1 MGKMKNIFLIFLFV
15 ILVIFLGI
23 FIGLKLKDQT
33 IFTNNNM
40 DKSKENKI
48 ENSQEKIAEEEIAI
62 DKNSKELNANEE
74 VSNKSDENDISVNEN
89 NYESTNIGDRQKD
102 DEIQE
107 TIIEEQKDNKV
118 QNIVVEEQNNNKLQD
133 TIVEEQKNNQAQNT
147 IIEKVDTKKNE
158 KIIVIDPGHQK
169 KGDNSKEPIGPG
181 ATETKAKVTTG
192 ATGVATGQTEAELN
206 LKVGLLLQTELK
218 NRGYDVIM
226 IRTTNEVNISNS
238 QRAEIANN
246 ANADAFIRIHAD
258 SAEASSAVGM
268 STLCQTQKNPYNSEL
283 AEKSYKLSK
292 SVLDNMAKT
301 TGARNR
307 GVTRTDNMSGINW
320 AKVPTTIIEMGFLSN
335 PEEDKL
341 LSTQEYQKKIV
352 TGIANGID
360 EYLKK

>member
-1 MGKMKNIFLIFLFV
+1 MKKEK
-15 ILVIFLGI
+15 LG
-23 FIGLKLKDQT
+23 T
-33 IFTNNNM
+33 
-40 DKSKENKI
+40 DKKI
-48 ENSQEKIAEEEIAI
+48 N
-62 DKNSKELNANEE
+62 ELNI
-74 VSNKSDENDISVNEN
+74 DENDTLVNEN
-89 NYESTNIGDRQKD
+89 NYGDRQKD
-102 DEIQE
+102 DEVQN
-107 TIIEEQKDNKV
+107 TIIEGQKDNKVQNTIVEEKKDNKVQNTIAEEQKDNKV
-118 QNIVVEEQNNNKLQD
+118 QNI
-133 TIVEEQKNNQAQNT
+133 IVEKQNT
-147 IIEKVDTKKNE
+147 KK
-158 KIIVIDPGHQK
+158 IVVIDPGHQK

-352 TGIANGID
+352 NGIVNGID